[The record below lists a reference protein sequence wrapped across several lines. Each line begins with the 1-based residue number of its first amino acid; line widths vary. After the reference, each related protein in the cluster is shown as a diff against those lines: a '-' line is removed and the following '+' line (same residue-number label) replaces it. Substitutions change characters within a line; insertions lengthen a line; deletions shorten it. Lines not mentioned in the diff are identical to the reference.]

1 MSILPSSLGGVYD
14 ETQITLI
21 PILNLNGPMKH
32 LPAILLLSTLVL
44 AGCRATPPS
53 PTETKVAYWAKHH
66 ITVGGKKDINPI
78 KASAENIEEGKELFT
93 SYCMVCHGLDG
104 QNTGVPFAAAVSPP
118 VPSLA
123 LPQVQ
128 AYTDGQLKWIIKN
141 GIYPSGMPPSNG
153 DFSNDEMWQM
163 VLYIR
168 HLPKA
173 GSLGSPAVYNGS
185 SK

>member
-1 MSILPSSLGGVYD
+1 MK
-14 ETQITLI
+14 TLVCLI
-21 PILNLNGPMKH
+21 ALIVLPILF
-32 LPAILLLSTLVL
+32 
-44 AGCRATPPS
+44 AGCAAKPPS
-53 PTETKVAYWAKHH
+53 KMETKIATWTKHH
-66 ITVGGKKDINPI
+66 VTVGGKKDLNPV
-78 KASAENIEEGKELFT
+78 KASEENIDEGKQAFT

-104 QNTGVPFAAAVSPP
+104 QNTGVPFAATLSPP

-123 LPQVQ
+123 SPDVQ

-153 DFSNDEMWQM
+153 DFSEKEMWQM

-173 GSLGSPAVYNGS
+173 GSLGDPAVYGGVQ
-185 SK
+185 K